1 MLDRQFDSEVQ
12 GELGMIASGQT
23 NIADLAKL
31 GQALSADIV
40 WVGVVNNLAYERSA
54 RKLVSADR
62 ELVSYGGSWAISQRL
77 INLTTRQVML
87 SNTLTGEFPRVAP
100 TTMGA
105 GINEV
110 NTLKEIQANIARKAT
125 NAIMMKTF
133 PISLVEIDG
142 ANVVLSQGEGSVIE
156 GQRFKIYSMGKEIK
170 DPQTGQSLGNMES
183 DCCDVTITRVMPKIS
198 YGTLSNVK
206 IKLEGI
212 KPGVL
217 QVREQLIEAPPVQSP
232 PPAPASP
239 APTPTPKS
247 GGKKDAD
254 W

>member
-1 MLDRQFDSEVQ
+1 
-12 GELGMIASGQT
+12 
-23 NIADLAKL
+23 
-31 GQALSADIV
+31 
-40 WVGVVNNLAYERSA
+40 
-54 RKLVSADR
+54 
-62 ELVSYGGSWAISQRL
+62 
-77 INLTTRQVML
+77 
-87 SNTLTGEFPRVAP
+87 
-100 TTMGA
+100 
-105 GINEV
+105 
-110 NTLKEIQANIARKAT
+110 
-125 NAIMMKTF
+125 
-133 PISLVEIDG
+133 
-142 ANVVLSQGEGSVIE
+142 
-156 GQRFKIYSMGKEIK
+156 
-170 DPQTGQSLGNMES
+170 MES